1 VTLIRDR
8 ISEKLLSSIQDTK
21 PVKGL
26 THFFYRYP
34 ARFSPQF
41 ARAAIECFSEAG
53 DLVLDP
59 FMGSG
64 TTIIESRV
72 LGRRSIGT
80 DISQLACFIAKVKSS
95 VYTSKELSEFENWAQ
110 SINASTKDG
119 HAEASQPP
127 NRNLHTKETWP
138 VRAAIERILN
148 STHYLNSPKL
158 MNLARCAILKT
169 SQWALDCRSV
179 IPSAAD
185 FRLRFQA
192 DVEEMSKG
200 ALEFSLAAKRADR
213 SNHNSPPLAPVLL
226 NRSVIGMEE
235 DPMIKTLPVP
245 DLLLTSPPYPGVHI
259 LYHRWQIQGRKETD
273 APFWISN
280 TNDGA
285 GASFY
290 TFGDRKNKSG
300 NQYFSMLL
308 KAFTS
313 LAMIS
318 GEKTWVVQLV
328 SFSDPRQQLHRYLHT
343 MAEAGFQEIFF
354 SNSSSS
360 DDGRIWRVIPNRKW
374 YNNSSVRQSSKLEVV
389 LFHRLA

>member
-1 VTLIRDR
+1 
-8 ISEKLLSSIQDTK
+8 
-21 PVKGL
+21 
-26 THFFYRYP
+26 
-34 ARFSPQF
+34 
-41 ARAAIECFSEAG
+41 
-53 DLVLDP
+53 
-59 FMGSG
+59 
-64 TTIIESRV
+64 
-72 LGRRSIGT
+72 
-80 DISQLACFIAKVKSS
+80 
-95 VYTSKELSEFENWAQ
+95 
-110 SINASTKDG
+110 
-119 HAEASQPP
+119 
-127 NRNLHTKETWP
+127 
-138 VRAAIERILN
+138 
-148 STHYLNSPKL
+148 
-158 MNLARCAILKT
+158 
-169 SQWALDCRSV
+169 
-179 IPSAAD
+179 
-185 FRLRFQA
+185 
-192 DVEEMSKG
+192 
-200 ALEFSLAAKRADR
+200 
-213 SNHNSPPLAPVLL
+213 
-226 NRSVIGMEE
+226 MEE